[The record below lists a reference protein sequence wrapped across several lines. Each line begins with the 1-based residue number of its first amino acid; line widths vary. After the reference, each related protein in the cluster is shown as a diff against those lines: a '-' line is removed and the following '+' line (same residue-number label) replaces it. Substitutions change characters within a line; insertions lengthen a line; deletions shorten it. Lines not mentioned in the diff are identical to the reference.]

1 MLGEAQLVFRA
12 VDAPL
17 TGWCSSGHRV
27 PPPSDP
33 KGLWSREGP
42 GGPMEPIRF
51 FQASGK
57 GLDGIYCEPCL
68 VVANALAQENKK
80 CRTTLESSPK

>member
-1 MLGEAQLVFRA
+1 MLGDAQLVFRA

-27 PPPSDP
+27 DP

-42 GGPMEPIRF
+42 GGLMEPIRF

-68 VVANALAQENKK
+68 VVANALARENKK
-80 CRTTLESSPK
+80 CRTTLESSLK